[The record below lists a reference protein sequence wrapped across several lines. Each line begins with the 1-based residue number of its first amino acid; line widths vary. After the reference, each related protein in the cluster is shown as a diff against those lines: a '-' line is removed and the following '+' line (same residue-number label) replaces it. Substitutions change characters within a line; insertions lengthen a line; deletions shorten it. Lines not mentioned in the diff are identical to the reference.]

1 MSNQDQTAQGSTA
14 TAESRLTFKKMG
26 LVQKFVHIG
35 KIVIFLC
42 TFGFAFPHAMDA
54 FRK

>member
-14 TAESRLTFKKMG
+14 TAESRLSFKQMS
-26 LVQKFVHIG
+26 LVQKCVHLG
-35 KIVIFLC
+35 KIVIFIC

-54 FRK
+54 FVK

>member
-14 TAESRLTFKKMG
+14 TAESRLTFKQMS
-26 LVQKFVHIG
+26 LVQKCVHLG
-35 KIVIFLC
+35 KIVIFIC

-54 FRK
+54 FSK